1 MRKQWSG
8 TGDRFLE
15 PQVGASAMWLRSA
28 KIHGAAFRAL
38 AQPKSDL
45 SDFGLKVPNS
55 GRPEFRAGHDEFGG
69 EYGDVLLGP
78 RRCAAESR
86 SRARRPHWYSC
97 NLYPT
102 PKVLD
107 RRSGLADHGATAF
120 TDANDRG
127 ARQVQAPNR
136 DAVIRPSA
144 DRPKSARLRR
154 LGFVYLSL
162 KHAGQ
167 TISHLLKPLRFVEV
181 EMTA

>member
-1 MRKQWSG
+1 VPRPCG
-8 TGDRFLE
+8 FVR
-15 PQVGASAMWLRSA
+15 
-28 KIHGAAFRAL
+28 
-38 AQPKSDL
+38 PKSMVRP
-45 SDFGLKVPNS
+45 FVPS
-55 GRPEFRAGHDEFGG
+55 P
-69 EYGDVLLGP
+69 
-78 RRCAAESR
+78 SR
-86 SRARRPHWYSC
+86 SRI
-97 NLYPT
+97 YPT
-102 PKVLD
+102 SALKCRTRAGPSFAPVTTSLRRIWRCSSRPPPVRGGVTVSSSSATPVFKQLVSHPKVLD

-136 DAVIRPSA
+136 DAVIRPGA

-167 TISHLLKPLRFVEV
+167 PISHLLKPLRFVAV

>member
-1 MRKQWSG
+1 
-8 TGDRFLE
+8 
-15 PQVGASAMWLRSA
+15 MWLRSA
-28 KIHGAAFRAL
+28 EIHGAAFRAL

-45 SDFGLKVPNS
+45 SDFGRLKVPNS

-78 RRCAAESR
+78 PVRGGVTVSSSSATPVFMQLVS
-86 SRARRPHWYSC
+86 H
-97 NLYPT
+97 

-167 TISHLLKPLRFVEV
+167 TISHLLKPLRFVAV
-181 EMTA
+181 EM

>member
-1 MRKQWSG
+1 MRKQCSG

-78 RRCAAESR
+78 AG
-86 SRARRPHWYSC
+86 ARRSHG
-97 NLYPT
+97 LELVGHTGIHAT
-102 PKVLD
+102 PKF
-107 RRSGLADHGATAF
+107 STA
-120 TDANDRG
+120 A
-127 ARQVQAPNR
+127 AA
-136 DAVIRPSA
+136 
-144 DRPKSARLRR
+144 
-154 LGFVYLSL
+154 
-162 KHAGQ
+162 
-167 TISHLLKPLRFVEV
+167 
-181 EMTA
+181 

>member
-1 MRKQWSG
+1 MQLVS
-8 TGDRFLE
+8 
-15 PQVGASAMWLRSA
+15 
-28 KIHGAAFRAL
+28 H
-38 AQPKSDL
+38 
-45 SDFGLKVPNS
+45 
-55 GRPEFRAGHDEFGG
+55 
-69 EYGDVLLGP
+69 
-78 RRCAAESR
+78 
-86 SRARRPHWYSC
+86 
-97 NLYPT
+97 

-167 TISHLLKPLRFVEV
+167 TISHLLKPLRFVAV